1 MVQVHLGPPNYNC
14 RQKREQWGRSS
25 AGRAPALQAG
35 GQEFDSPRLHQ
46 IAFWTLKTEQKRRKQ
61 SAGPWEMSH
70 GKATSDQSES
80 REKRIN
86 ESRDGMFLSK
96 AKRNQAT
103 KGIRRMPWRHEPMKD
118 AISCEKPRGTANK
131 YRSVGVRMGKPGS
144 RYGLSPCKGR
154 EPGELKHLS
163 SRRKRNQTRCPQ

>member
-1 MVQVHLGPPNYNC
+1 MRGRTGERREIILAYIDRARRGPD
-14 RQKREQWGRSS
+14 EAD
-25 AGRAPALQAG
+25 AGNKN
-35 GQEFDSPRLHQ
+35 
-46 IAFWTLKTEQKRRKQ
+46 FWTLKTEQKRRKQ
-61 SAGPWEMSH
+61 SAGPWKMSH

-86 ESRDGMFLSK
+86 ESRNGMFLSK

>member
-1 MVQVHLGPPNYNC
+1 METML
-14 RQKREQWGRSS
+14 RETLTETSS
-25 AGRAPALQAG
+25 RAHSVWLCYLVLKVPEG
-35 GQEFDSPRLHQ
+35 TFS
-46 IAFWTLKTEQKRRKQ
+46 WTLKTEQKRRKQ
-61 SAGPWEMSH
+61 SAGPWKMSH

-86 ESRDGMFLSK
+86 ESRDEMFLSK

>member
-1 MVQVHLGPPNYNC
+1 
-14 RQKREQWGRSS
+14 
-25 AGRAPALQAG
+25 
-35 GQEFDSPRLHQ
+35 
-46 IAFWTLKTEQKRRKQ
+46 
-61 SAGPWEMSH
+61 
-70 GKATSDQSES
+70 
-80 REKRIN
+80 
-86 ESRDGMFLSK
+86 MFLSK